1 MKKKVSKKK
10 IISLASLILVICIIS
25 GVTLANANKDE
36 EFVEPIREYP
46 VSRGDIVAG
55 FNGAGSLKLEA
66 KDYNFSEP
74 VMVEEFFVKV
84 GDAIK
89 AGDPLAKIS
98 GEAIQKQLEDLN
110 EQLTKANMALE
121 QAKNAKALNI
131 LNNEK
136 SWNQVTQSS
145 QEQYNSEKSVVESEL
160 KKLDEQLA
168 NIQTKKHEITHK
180 INELEVTQVQANN
193 EAPDLEE
200 EGTNPEILLNSDE
213 ELQQLR
219 QQLSDLEQQEE
230 SVRAQINDAIARKN
244 DIDWRR
250 DKEVQKEQ
258 QEASSNK
265 QINDKTLIEMDQS
278 IQLASMEVEKIQ
290 KEISKVKELSENNT
304 LVSDVDGIVT
314 SLGYTPNT
322 MTSTDKPVVTIG
334 TLDMVT
340 AVIGVS
346 QNDVN
351 KLEEGQVVQLEVNA
365 YPGEKLMAKVKSINY
380 VPSNEGG
387 SIVYKV
393 TVELDSTERALLEG
407 MTVKAK
413 FIIKEVKDVLILSN
427 KAITLVDGKQM
438 VKVKREDGTIEDV
451 EITTG
456 FSDDR
461 VSEIKNGLS
470 EGDIVVVGG

>member
-121 QAKNAKALNI
+121 QAKNAKELNI

-168 NIQTKKHEITHK
+168 NIQTKKHEITQK

-244 DIDWRR
+244 DIDWHR

-314 SLGYTPNT
+314 SLGYTSNT

-387 SIVYKV
+387 SVVYKV

-407 MTVKAK
+407 MTVNAK

-456 FSDDR
+456 FSDGR

>member
-121 QAKNAKALNI
+121 QAKNAKELNI

-168 NIQTKKHEITHK
+168 NIQTKKHEITQK

-314 SLGYTPNT
+314 SLGYTSNT
-322 MTSTDKPVVTIG
+322 M
-334 TLDMVT
+334 
-340 AVIGVS
+340 
-346 QNDVN
+346 
-351 KLEEGQVVQLEVNA
+351 
-365 YPGEKLMAKVKSINY
+365 
-380 VPSNEGG
+380 
-387 SIVYKV
+387 
-393 TVELDSTERALLEG
+393 
-407 MTVKAK
+407 
-413 FIIKEVKDVLILSN
+413 
-427 KAITLVDGKQM
+427 
-438 VKVKREDGTIEDV
+438 
-451 EITTG
+451 
-456 FSDDR
+456 
-461 VSEIKNGLS
+461 
-470 EGDIVVVGG
+470 

>member
-1 MKKKVSKKK
+1 
-10 IISLASLILVICIIS
+10 
-25 GVTLANANKDE
+25 
-36 EFVEPIREYP
+36 
-46 VSRGDIVAG
+46 
-55 FNGAGSLKLEA
+55 
-66 KDYNFSEP
+66 
-74 VMVEEFFVKV
+74 
-84 GDAIK
+84 
-89 AGDPLAKIS
+89 
-98 GEAIQKQLEDLN
+98 
-110 EQLTKANMALE
+110 
-121 QAKNAKALNI
+121 
-131 LNNEK
+131 
-136 SWNQVTQSS
+136 
-145 QEQYNSEKSVVESEL
+145 
-160 KKLDEQLA
+160 
-168 NIQTKKHEITHK
+168 
-180 INELEVTQVQANN
+180 
-193 EAPDLEE
+193 
-200 EGTNPEILLNSDE
+200 
-213 ELQQLR
+213 
-219 QQLSDLEQQEE
+219 
-230 SVRAQINDAIARKN
+230 
-244 DIDWRR
+244 
-250 DKEVQKEQ
+250 
-258 QEASSNK
+258 
-265 QINDKTLIEMDQS
+265 MDQS

-314 SLGYTPNT
+314 SLGYTSNT

-387 SIVYKV
+387 SVVYKV

-407 MTVKAK
+407 MTVNAK

-456 FSDDR
+456 FSDGR

>member
-121 QAKNAKALNI
+121 QAKNAKELNI

-168 NIQTKKHEITHK
+168 NIQTKKHEITQK

-200 EGTNPEILLNSDE
+200 KGTNPEILLNSDE

-219 QQLSDLEQQEE
+219 
-230 SVRAQINDAIARKN
+230 
-244 DIDWRR
+244 
-250 DKEVQKEQ
+250 
-258 QEASSNK
+258 
-265 QINDKTLIEMDQS
+265 
-278 IQLASMEVEKIQ
+278 
-290 KEISKVKELSENNT
+290 
-304 LVSDVDGIVT
+304 
-314 SLGYTPNT
+314 
-322 MTSTDKPVVTIG
+322 
-334 TLDMVT
+334 
-340 AVIGVS
+340 
-346 QNDVN
+346 
-351 KLEEGQVVQLEVNA
+351 
-365 YPGEKLMAKVKSINY
+365 
-380 VPSNEGG
+380 
-387 SIVYKV
+387 
-393 TVELDSTERALLEG
+393 
-407 MTVKAK
+407 
-413 FIIKEVKDVLILSN
+413 
-427 KAITLVDGKQM
+427 
-438 VKVKREDGTIEDV
+438 
-451 EITTG
+451 
-456 FSDDR
+456 
-461 VSEIKNGLS
+461 
-470 EGDIVVVGG
+470 

>member
-1 MKKKVSKKK
+1 M
-10 IISLASLILVICIIS
+10 
-25 GVTLANANKDE
+25 
-36 EFVEPIREYP
+36 
-46 VSRGDIVAG
+46 
-55 FNGAGSLKLEA
+55 
-66 KDYNFSEP
+66 
-74 VMVEEFFVKV
+74 
-84 GDAIK
+84 
-89 AGDPLAKIS
+89 
-98 GEAIQKQLEDLN
+98 
-110 EQLTKANMALE
+110 
-121 QAKNAKALNI
+121 
-131 LNNEK
+131 
-136 SWNQVTQSS
+136 
-145 QEQYNSEKSVVESEL
+145 
-160 KKLDEQLA
+160 DEQLA
-168 NIQTKKHEITHK
+168 NIQTKKHEITQK

-314 SLGYTPNT
+314 SLGYTSNT

-387 SIVYKV
+387 SVVYKV

-407 MTVKAK
+407 MTVNAK

-456 FSDDR
+456 FSDGR

>member
-1 MKKKVSKKK
+1 
-10 IISLASLILVICIIS
+10 
-25 GVTLANANKDE
+25 
-36 EFVEPIREYP
+36 
-46 VSRGDIVAG
+46 
-55 FNGAGSLKLEA
+55 
-66 KDYNFSEP
+66 
-74 VMVEEFFVKV
+74 
-84 GDAIK
+84 
-89 AGDPLAKIS
+89 
-98 GEAIQKQLEDLN
+98 
-110 EQLTKANMALE
+110 MALE
-121 QAKNAKALNI
+121 QAKNAKELNI

-168 NIQTKKHEITHK
+168 NIQTKKHEITQK

-346 QNDVN
+346 
-351 KLEEGQVVQLEVNA
+351 
-365 YPGEKLMAKVKSINY
+365 
-380 VPSNEGG
+380 
-387 SIVYKV
+387 
-393 TVELDSTERALLEG
+393 
-407 MTVKAK
+407 
-413 FIIKEVKDVLILSN
+413 
-427 KAITLVDGKQM
+427 
-438 VKVKREDGTIEDV
+438 
-451 EITTG
+451 
-456 FSDDR
+456 
-461 VSEIKNGLS
+461 
-470 EGDIVVVGG
+470 

>member
-46 VSRGDIVAG
+46 VSRGDIV
-55 FNGAGSLKLEA
+55 AGSLKLEA

-121 QAKNAKALNI
+121 QAKNAKELNI

-168 NIQTKKHEITHK
+168 NIQTKKHEITQK

-213 ELQQLR
+213 EL
-219 QQLSDLEQQEE
+219 
-230 SVRAQINDAIARKN
+230 
-244 DIDWRR
+244 
-250 DKEVQKEQ
+250 
-258 QEASSNK
+258 
-265 QINDKTLIEMDQS
+265 
-278 IQLASMEVEKIQ
+278 
-290 KEISKVKELSENNT
+290 
-304 LVSDVDGIVT
+304 
-314 SLGYTPNT
+314 
-322 MTSTDKPVVTIG
+322 
-334 TLDMVT
+334 
-340 AVIGVS
+340 
-346 QNDVN
+346 
-351 KLEEGQVVQLEVNA
+351 
-365 YPGEKLMAKVKSINY
+365 AKRTT
-380 VPSNEGG
+380 G
-387 SIVYKV
+387 SIK
-393 TVELDSTERALLEG
+393 
-407 MTVKAK
+407 
-413 FIIKEVKDVLILSN
+413 
-427 KAITLVDGKQM
+427 
-438 VKVKREDGTIEDV
+438 
-451 EITTG
+451 
-456 FSDDR
+456 
-461 VSEIKNGLS
+461 
-470 EGDIVVVGG
+470 

>member
-121 QAKNAKALNI
+121 QAKNAKELNI

-168 NIQTKKHEITHK
+168 NIQTKKHEITQK

-244 DIDWRR
+244 YI
-250 DKEVQKEQ
+250 
-258 QEASSNK
+258 
-265 QINDKTLIEMDQS
+265 
-278 IQLASMEVEKIQ
+278 
-290 KEISKVKELSENNT
+290 VKELSENNT

-387 SIVYKV
+387 SVVYKV

-407 MTVKAK
+407 MTVNAK

-456 FSDDR
+456 FSDGR